1 MSNAPIRGP
10 DTDPSSGDFDRLLR
24 PLLPALFRQAYR
36 WTGARDQAED
46 LVQELLLR
54 LYPRLD
60 ELVRL
65 DRLQPWAIRVM
76 YRIFVDQYRRAANSP
91 VRPMHELP
99 DWGDGTELDAA
110 ERFAD
115 DAPQPDELAEREL
128 LGERL
133 AVAWHLLGEDHR
145 VVVALHDIEGYRLEE
160 ISTMLEVP
168 VGTLKSRLSRAREK
182 LRHSLAAEPFAE
194 SVRVSEKR
202 GTS

>member
-1 MSNAPIRGP
+1 MTSAIP
-10 DTDPSSGDFDRLLR
+10 DLPGANDPSGQFDRLLR
-24 PLLPALFRQAYR
+24 PLLPTLFRQAYR
-36 WTGARDQAED
+36 WTGARDRAED

-60 ELVRL
+60 ELARL

-76 YRIFVDQYRRAANSP
+76 YRIFVDQHRRASNSP
-91 VRPMHELP
+91 VRPMHEFP
-99 DWGDGTELDAA
+99 DHGDDMGDDPV
-110 ERFAD
+110 ERYAD
-115 DAPQPDELAEREL
+115 EAPQPDELAEREL

-133 AVAWHLLGEDHR
+133 AVAWNLLGEDHR

-160 ISTMLEVP
+160 ISSMLEVP

-182 LRHSLAAEPFAE
+182 LRDSLAAEPFAE
-194 SVRVSEKR
+194 AVRVSEKR

>member
-1 MSNAPIRGP
+1 MTSAI
-10 DTDPSSGDFDRLLR
+10 TDLPGANDPAGQFDRLLR
-24 PLLPALFRQAYR
+24 PLLPTLFRQAYR
-36 WTGARDQAED
+36 WTGARDRAED

-60 ELVRL
+60 ELARL

-76 YRIFVDQYRRAANSP
+76 YRIFVDQHRRASNSP

-99 DWGDGTELDAA
+99 GRGDDTGEDPM
-110 ERFAD
+110 ERYAD
-115 DAPQPDELAEREL
+115 EAPQPDELAEREL

-133 AVAWHLLGEDHR
+133 AVAWNLLGEDHR

-160 ISTMLEVP
+160 ISSMLEVP
-168 VGTLKSRLSRAREK
+168 VGTLKSRLSRARDK
-182 LRHSLAAEPFAE
+182 LRDSLAAEPFAE
-194 SVRVSEKR
+194 AVRVSEKR